1 MNIINKPQNLVL
13 SEETI
18 LSKLVLI
25 EKYLHKNHLV
35 FYEPSN
41 TFDSHDIIA
50 VQREATLMMNFVGLS
65 KYTAVVT
72 FVNAKQNQGGN
83 IELDNSE
90 NAFIQVNKNYQ
101 GDDNKVLGILSH
113 EICHKL
119 LFVNG
124 LFSPVEIENEI
135 LTDLATIY
143 VGFGKLSLNGCY
155 NRKEKNKWNV
165 EWEWGTVEIKKDNN
179 LEIQKLGYLSL
190 SQFSVAYNIMCKL
203 HDIPKKEKLQG
214 LTKFASKQVSS
225 TMLYSSISQIDRKT
239 LKNRLRE
246 IQQTDAQVENAIIII
261 EGLITQLQ
269 TTLKQHHNKYHQEM
283 VLPFNLGQ
291 ESDLLDNPLAA
302 NEILNKYRKYVN
314 SLKEQ
319 NIVLQRFIRQYP
331 INDKNNSIAEI
342 TPNLLNI
349 ECPHCGDKK
358 MGALNEYK
366 EIFLK
371 CKKCGYLFLW
381 DAEEHYLKKS
391 ILGKL
396 F

>member
-1 MNIINKPQNLVL
+1 MDNTHNLVL
-13 SEETI
+13 SEEMI

-25 EKYLHKNHLV
+25 EKYLHKNNYV
-35 FYEPSN
+35 FYEPSK

-72 FVNAKQNQGGN
+72 FVDAIQNQGGN
-83 IELDNSE
+83 IDLDNSE
-90 NAFIQVNKNYQ
+90 NVFIQVNKNYQ

-119 LFVNG
+119 LYVNG
-124 LFSPVEIENEI
+124 LFSPIEIENEI

-155 NRKEKNKWNV
+155 DRKDNSNWDV
-165 EWEWGTVEIKKDNN
+165 EWDWGTVKIKKDSN

-190 SQFSVAYNIMCKL
+190 AQFSVAYNIMCRL
-203 HDIPKKEKLQG
+203 HNIPKKEKLQG
-214 LTKFASKQVSS
+214 LTKFALKQVSS
-225 TMLYSSISQIDRKT
+225 TILYSSISQIDKKT
-239 LKNRLRE
+239 LKNKLRE
-246 IQQTDAQVENAIIII
+246 IQQTDAQVANAIIII
-261 EGLITQLQ
+261 EGLISQLQ
-269 TTLKQHHNKYHQEM
+269 TTLKQHHIKYNQEM
-283 VLPFNLGQ
+283 VKPFDLGQ
-291 ESDLLDNPLAA
+291 ESDMLDNPLAA
-302 NEILNKYRKYVN
+302 NEIMNKYSKFEN

-331 INDKNNSIAEI
+331 NDEEDNPIVEIA
-342 TPNLLNI
+342 PNLLNI

-358 MGALNEYK
+358 RGAINEYK
-366 EIFLK
+366 ECFLK
-371 CKKCGYLFLW
+371 CKKCGYLFVW
-381 DAEEHYLKKS
+381 DAQKHYLKKS

-396 F
+396 L